1 MNKNQ
6 TTYKG
11 KDELAEM
18 FSKRNAARPD
28 KVQTVTTTPS
38 AKKPVQSKTATNI
51 ANTPKRMTKAE
62 REKRRRNRQIAN
74 LMIYGGIIVLVV
86 LCIIVAIVLV
96 TSGNGAAI
104 KSIKFSTDSIAIKTG
119 ESQKLTVITEPAD
132 VEYAMTFTSSD
143 DAVTVSKDGTIT
155 ANKMGTATITV
166 ESSGLKAQCQVIVN
180 ADTITSLSFSEAKAE
195 IGGGEEYK
203 CVINTVPQNA
213 GDKNLVFESSDKAV
227 AEVDENG
234 AVMGIE
240 KGTAVI
246 TVTDTVT
253 GIKSSMEITVTGTL
267 LPESMAFKE
276 SAITLEIGEVY
287 NSELV
292 MTPDNIA
299 DKSSIYYTTDIN
311 VASVTNEGVITAKGA
326 GTCTIEAYY
335 EKDNTVVAY
344 LEVTVIDPFVITG
357 EQTESEAPKPE
368 SSQPGLTP
376 EVPGLQVIDG
386 ITYVQGILI
395 ANKTYGLP
403 STYDPGTDNDAYN
416 ALYEMEEDAAK
427 EGIILFLNSGYR
439 DYDTQEAIY
448 NNYVSMDGKA
458 QADTYSAR
466 PGHSEHQTGLAF
478 DLNSFEESFGETA
491 EGIWLAKNCHK
502 YGFIIRYPK
511 GKEHITGY
519 IYEPWHV
526 RYLGKDT
533 ATKVY
538 NSGLCLE
545 EYLGI
550 TSKYQD

>member
-6 TTYKG
+6 TTYKQ

-28 KVQTVTTTPS
+28 NVQTVTTSRP
-38 AKKPVQSKTATNI
+38 ANKPASDTGSG
-51 ANTPKRMTKAE
+51 KRLTKAE
-62 REKRRRNRQIAN
+62 RERRRRNQQIAN

-86 LCIIVAIVLV
+86 LCIIVGIVIATSQNGTAI
-96 TSGNGAAI
+96 T
-104 KSIKFSTDSIAIKTG
+104 SIKFGSDSIAIKTG
-119 ESQKLTVITEPAD
+119 QSQKLTVITEPQG

-143 DAVTVSKDGTIT
+143 PSVTVSKDGTIT
-155 ANKMGTATITV
+155 ANKKGTATITV
-166 ESSGLKAQCQVIVN
+166 ESSGLKAECQVTVN
-180 ADTITSLSFSEAKAE
+180 ADTITSLSLNEASAE

-203 CVINTVPQNA
+203 CVITTVPA
-213 GDKNLVFESSDKAV
+213 DAAYKNLVWESSDKAV

-234 AVMGIE
+234 TVKGIE

-253 GIKSSMEITVTGTL
+253 GLKSSLEITVTGTL

-276 SAITLEIGEVY
+276 SAVTLEIGEVY
-287 NSELV
+287 NSELI

-299 DKSSIYYTTDIN
+299 DKSSIYYTTDID

-368 SSQPGLTP
+368 STLPAPQ
-376 EVPGLQVIDG
+376 VPGLQVIDG

-416 ALYEMEEDAAK
+416 ALYEMEEDAAR

-448 NNYVSMDGKA
+448 NNYVSMDGKEE
-458 QADTYSAR
+458 ADTYSAR

-491 EGIWLAKNCHK
+491 EGLWLAKNCHK

-550 TSKYQD
+550 TSKYQE